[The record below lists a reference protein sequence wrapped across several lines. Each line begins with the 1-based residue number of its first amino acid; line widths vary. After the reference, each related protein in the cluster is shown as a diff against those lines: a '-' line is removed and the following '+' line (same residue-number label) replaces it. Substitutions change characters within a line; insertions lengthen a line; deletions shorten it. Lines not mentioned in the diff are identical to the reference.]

1 MRPWWRANA
10 GSNAANAALTRES
23 VPASA
28 PHQLA
33 VAGDIDTENGSQ
45 FAHRTVP
52 VSWVLAAKARVF
64 PSSSASHS
72 GIGDKRAKL
81 RTVFGATGNRRLQ
94 TTAQKA
100 ADCLNVSRLL
110 LLI

>member
-1 MRPWWRANA
+1 
-10 GSNAANAALTRES
+10 LTRES

-100 ADCLNVSRLL
+100 ADCLNVSRVL